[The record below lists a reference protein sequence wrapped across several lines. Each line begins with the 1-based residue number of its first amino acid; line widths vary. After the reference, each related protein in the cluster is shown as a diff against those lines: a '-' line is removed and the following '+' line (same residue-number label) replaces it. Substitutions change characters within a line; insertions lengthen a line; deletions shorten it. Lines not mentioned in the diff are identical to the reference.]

1 MQEKTSHPTNIEGV
15 DRRASQDEVIG
26 AALAAGRSYDEAAA
40 AANVSARTVR
50 RRMADDR
57 FAAEVRTLRA
67 ERASRLSARL
77 LELGH
82 DAIGVLARAME
93 DEQAGIQLR
102 AAQTALTLG
111 QRYRREVEMAE
122 RLAAVEHRLDLAL
135 GVGPSTPEGE
145 DDEIA

>member
-67 ERASRLSARL
+67 KRASRLSKFRNIISVKKTQVETEAIMPASGHLRHLLRPLRQFRPPAVFRRL
-77 LELGH
+77 
-82 DAIGVLARAME
+82 RFC
-93 DEQAGIQLR
+93 
-102 AAQTALTLG
+102 
-111 QRYRREVEMAE
+111 
-122 RLAAVEHRLDLAL
+122 
-135 GVGPSTPEGE
+135 
-145 DDEIA
+145 